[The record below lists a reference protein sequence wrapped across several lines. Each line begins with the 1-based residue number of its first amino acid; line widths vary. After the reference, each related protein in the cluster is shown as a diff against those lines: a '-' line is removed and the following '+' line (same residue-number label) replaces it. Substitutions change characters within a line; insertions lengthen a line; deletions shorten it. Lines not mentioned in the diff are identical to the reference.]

1 MGATLSTDFSP
12 FASWHVDQAQS
23 LVSSFRKES
32 LPFAADA
39 GVCANLLT
47 TGDPTLDSEAARR
60 WAETIVA
67 SLQTRE
73 QRGAAGAN
81 GPGAPVRI
89 NLLSLVAGIIF
100 FENTKGHAAP
110 VPGDAVAEAEAE
122 AEVKAK
128 ADASLGASPTTPA
141 DGKAGAWGF
150 GPTSPE
156 PAGGADVDVRRK
168 LSLLF
173 DAFDFMQ
180 AGPATRIPPPHPAL
194 YPFKLHPTP
203 T

>member
-1 MGATLSTDFSP
+1 MPSKVVPDGAGK
-12 FASWHVDQAQS
+12 A
-23 LVSSFRKES
+23 
-32 LPFAADA
+32 
-39 GVCANLLT
+39 
-47 TGDPTLDSEAARR
+47 AARALKSS
-60 WAETIVA
+60 WTELVGYTTPKSVSVKVWQLGFAYYGV
-67 SLQTRE
+67 
-73 QRGAAGAN
+73 
-81 GPGAPVRI
+81 
-89 NLLSLVAGIIF
+89 VAGIIF

-110 VPGDAVAEAEAE
+110 VPGEAVAEAEAE
-122 AEVKAK
+122 AEVEAE
-128 ADASLGASPTTPA
+128 ADASFGASPTTPA